1 VKVLGSIEA
10 MLNVNDKVDKD
21 DYDNDTEKEDIVID
35 ENYK

>member
-1 VKVLGSIEA
+1 